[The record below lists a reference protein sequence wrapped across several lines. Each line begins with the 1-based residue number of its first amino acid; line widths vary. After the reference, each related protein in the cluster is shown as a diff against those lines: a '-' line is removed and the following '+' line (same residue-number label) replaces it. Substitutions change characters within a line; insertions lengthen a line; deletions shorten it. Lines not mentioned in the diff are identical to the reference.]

1 MLKKLQEIQEKN
13 LEKKIAT
20 LLMRKKIA
28 KTPFTEKIQAKLK
41 SKNTKGQTKIKEN
54 GK

>member
-1 MLKKLQEIQEKN
+1 MSEEITRKYKKKKKKKN

-20 LLMRKKIA
+20 LLMRKKIV

-41 SKNTKGQTKIKEN
+41 SKNKRSNQN
-54 GK
+54 